1 MGWTGV
7 AVYSG
12 AYQTGVDGRILEDDH
27 TSGDG
32 MVLDYLGNR
41 TSDSEKDKKSR
52 NCRFGGAG
60 DRGID
65 HKAWHS
71 KTSLQES
78 ARMKWWKGLEA
89 FDRAAVRFFVSFRTY
104 LCLYWSSVGD
114 VSVFGEKV
122 GDSACN
128 SGSADLTFQVVCG
141 RALSDGCAW
150 WSCCRGRL
158 LHGER

>member
-1 MGWTGV
+1 
-7 AVYSG
+7 
-12 AYQTGVDGRILEDDH
+12 
-27 TSGDG
+27 

-41 TSDSEKDKKSR
+41 TSDSEKDKKA
-52 NCRFGGAG
+52 GIAALAALAIGAL
-60 DRGID
+60 ITNVAL
-65 HKAWHS
+65 KNII
-71 KTSLQES
+71 
-78 ARMKWWKGLEA
+78 ARIRPYEVVEGLKP

-141 RALSDGCAW
+141 RALSDGCAR
-150 WSCCRGRL
+150 WSCCGSAGCMGS
-158 LHGER
+158 GEDCEAKGNKRK